1 MFYYIPLTLQP
12 EYRGVT
18 AELVIDLPQRTEDEA
33 RRNPFVHDLLE
44 HPFVHAHL
52 DREAGDNRPDTDYL
66 NRYDGNPY
74 AYRCQEVRIVYQNW
88 NIAPLHAGHREF
100 VFHIY
105 ACVSEAVTFPEPE
118 LFFTVTDQYDYY
130 IDLFCRDLLVIDHVP
145 VHQPPFH
152 LHNYVCV
159 RTGVAVVELG
169 TVKCVNDEH
178 GLQRLVLSDVN
189 QTEMAMTNA
198 NRAMIHPIRL
208 TDELLET
215 MGFVMTN
222 SAVYHYPVQDHF
234 DMPILMNGIHYL
246 LCLIRNGRYSYQLIV
261 EDRRA
266 AYGTMVYQ
274 VDYLH
279 ELQVQIMACYQYD
292 FLPHPELVKNYLQ
305 QKMNNHFFAANHKS
319 LIFEYYNNLG
329 QTIPTRVM
337 FIQDT
342 AAYYRVDQN
351 VVQRYV
357 DEMILSGEI
366 VVR

>member
-18 AELVIDLPQRTEDEA
+18 AELVI
-33 RRNPFVHDLLE
+33 
-44 HPFVHAHL
+44 
-52 DREAGDNRPDTDYL
+52 
-66 NRYDGNPY
+66 
-74 AYRCQEVRIVYQNW
+74 RCQEVRIVYQNL

-198 NRAMIHPIRL
+198 NRAMI
-208 TDELLET
+208 
-215 MGFVMTN
+215 
-222 SAVYHYPVQDHF
+222 
-234 DMPILMNGIHYL
+234 
-246 LCLIRNGRYSYQLIV
+246 
-261 EDRRA
+261 
-266 AYGTMVYQ
+266 
-274 VDYLH
+274 
-279 ELQVQIMACYQYD
+279 
-292 FLPHPELVKNYLQ
+292 
-305 QKMNNHFFAANHKS
+305 
-319 LIFEYYNNLG
+319 LG

>member
-1 MFYYIPLTLQP
+1 MFYSIPLTLQP

-33 RRNPFVHDLLE
+33 RRNPFVHDLLG

-52 DREAGDNRPDTDYL
+52 DREAGDNSPDTDYL
-66 NRYDGNPY
+66 NRYNGDPH

-88 NIAPLHAGHREF
+88 NIEPLHAGHREF

-105 ACVSEAVTFPEPE
+105 ACVSEAVAFPEPE
-118 LFFTVTDQYDYY
+118 LCFTVTERYGNY
-130 IDLFCRDLLVIDHVP
+130 IDLFGRDQLVIDHVP
-145 VHQPPFH
+145 VYQPPFH

-159 RTGVAVVELG
+159 RTGVATVELG
-169 TVKCVNDEH
+169 TINCVNDEH

-189 QTEMAMTNA
+189 QTEIEMTNA
-198 NRAMIHPIRL
+198 NKAMIHPIRL

-222 SAVYHYPVQDHF
+222 SAIYRYPMQDHF
-234 DMPILMNGIHYL
+234 DKPIIVNGIHYL
-246 LCLIRNGRYSYQLIV
+246 LCLIRDGRYSYQLIV
-261 EDRRA
+261 EDGRA
-266 AYGTMVYQ
+266 AYGTMAYQ
-274 VDYLH
+274 VDYLN

-292 FLPHPELVKNYLQ
+292 FLPHPELLKNYLQ
-305 QKMNNHFFAANHKS
+305 RKMNNHYFAANYRS
-319 LIFEYYNNLG
+319 LICEYYNNLG
-329 QTIPTRVM
+329 YAIPARVM
-337 FIQDT
+337 FIQDI
-342 AAYYRVDQN
+342 AAHYRVDQDI
-351 VVQRYV
+351 VQVYV

>member
-1 MFYYIPLTLQP
+1 MFYSIPLTLQP

-33 RRNPFVHDLLE
+33 RRNPFVHDLLG

-52 DREAGDNRPDTDYL
+52 DRETGDNRLDTDYL
-66 NRYDGNPY
+66 NRYNGDPY

-88 NIAPLHAGHREF
+88 NIEPLHAGHSEF

-105 ACVSEAVTFPEPE
+105 ACVSEAVAFPEPE
-118 LFFTVTDQYDYY
+118 LCFTVTELYDYY
-130 IDLFCRDLLVIDHVP
+130 IDLFGRDQLVIDHVP

-159 RTGVAVVELG
+159 RTGVATVELG
-169 TVKCVNDEH
+169 TINCVNDEH

-189 QTEMAMTNA
+189 QTEIEMTNT

-215 MGFVMTN
+215 MGFMMTN
-222 SAVYHYPVQDHF
+222 SAIYRYPIQDHF
-234 DMPILMNGIHYL
+234 DKPIIVNGIHYL

-261 EDRRA
+261 EDGRA
-266 AYGTMVYQ
+266 AYGTMAYL

-305 QKMNNHFFAANHKS
+305 RKMNNHYFAANYRS
-319 LIFEYYNNLG
+319 LICEYYNNLG
-329 QTIPTRVM
+329 HAIPARVM
-337 FIQDT
+337 FIQDI
-342 AAYYRVDQN
+342 AALYRVDQDI
-351 VVQRYV
+351 VLVCV